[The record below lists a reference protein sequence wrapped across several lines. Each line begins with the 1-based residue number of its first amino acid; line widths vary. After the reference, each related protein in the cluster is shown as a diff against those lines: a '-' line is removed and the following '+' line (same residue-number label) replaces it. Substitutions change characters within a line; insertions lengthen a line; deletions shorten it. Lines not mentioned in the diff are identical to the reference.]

1 MIFLVI
7 YGMERDDGNA
17 ECKLFE
23 HGGFPSICQ
32 WLRCKLF
39 MLSSCE
45 SLTVMFIFKDCL
57 WRTTILVSFLAAVF
71 QEPKRGACFF
81 LDTFIA
87 DVFAVY

>member
-23 HGGFPSICQ
+23 HGGFPSIGQ

-39 MLSSCE
+39 MLLSCE
-45 SLTVMFIFKDCL
+45 SLTVMAHAHVIFKDCL
-57 WRTTILVSFLAAVF
+57 WRTTILISFLSAIF
-71 QEPKRGACFF
+71 QEPKRGVCFF
-81 LDTFIA
+81 RHF
-87 DVFAVY
+87 YC